1 MAARY
6 RSARI
11 PTGTA
16 ATTWEGALEEGL
28 TRGAD
33 PIMAA
38 SRSGVAPPDGR
49 VRTPNPDA
57 VPRWLARLGWSGW
70 MIAGCVLG
78 AVAAIAAVTILLP
91 FATPVIVA
99 VVLAA
104 ATQPVVGWLCRHGMR
119 RTLAAVIATLL
130 VPILVIMLAWI
141 VAGSLRGQGVRW
153 QQVAATAA
161 QRLRSATGV
170 DPLTPVLD
178 ASQRRGLLFGLASVL
193 VHGAAVTAQLALGG
207 VLAVYVL
214 FFLLKD
220 GPRFTTYL
228 TNRLPLPA
236 ATTAELLATAAFG
249 LRRYFVGTAVV
260 AAMDAVVISLGA
272 VVLRMPLIVVIAL
285 VTFALAFIPYV
296 GAFLSGAFAVVIA
309 FGSGGAS
316 TALWMLGLVLLT
328 QNVLEGLLRP
338 YAFGLALNM
347 HPLGVLAATVLGA
360 ALGGVIGVFIAPAFA
375 AIAIGWV
382 RAIRSPAPGP
392 DPADPAPE

>member
-1 MAARY
+1 
-6 RSARI
+6 
-11 PTGTA
+11 
-16 ATTWEGALEEGL
+16 LEEGL

-57 VPRWLARLGWSGW
+57 VPRWLTRLGWSGW

-119 RTLAAVIATLL
+119 RTPAAVIATLL
-130 VPILVIMLAWI
+130 VPVLVIMLAWI

-161 QRLRSATGV
+161 QRLRSAIGV
-170 DPLTPVLD
+170 DTLTPVLD

-375 AIAIGWV
+375 AIAIGWA